1 MPDAMGQV
9 LNQNSALGYAS
20 GSLDTNASNAI
31 QESNNQIP
39 VNNSIDPY
47 SEDTVALQKQLQKNG
62 YYIGETG
69 VDGRMGPMTRA
80 ALEMQN
86 NQNTNRVTTEEGR
99 GGVGF
104 QNGVEVPVYAT
115 PKFNNRFS

>member
-1 MPDAMGQV
+1 MGQV

-20 GSLDTNASNAI
+20 GSMDTNASNAI
-31 QESNNQIP
+31 QESNDQIP

-47 SEDTVALQKQLQKNG
+47 SEDTVALQTQLQKDG
-62 YYIGETG
+62 FYIGETG

-86 NQNTNRVTTEEGR
+86 KQNTNRMKTEEGR

-104 QNGVEVPVYAT
+104 QNGVEIPVYAA